1 MHIHKTCMHICT
13 SDIHTHLHTFI
24 SLCLYGRCACLDWKT
39 CIYLS
44 VYPRPYNDCS
54 LGRKSHKLNKP
65 PGYVMSDMRRCYG
78 WRNTRAIQWQ
88 KLSVNRLCFTW
99 KFDDGVGKICTQKMG
114 FTESCLILSDK
125 MYTKMDFT
133 GK

>member
-1 MHIHKTCMHICT
+1 MHIHKTCMHICV

-24 SLCLYGRCACLDWKT
+24 SLYLYGWCTCPDWKT

-54 LGRKSHKLNKP
+54 LGRKSYKRNKP

-88 KLSVNRLCFTW
+88 KTQCKQIVFHL
-99 KFDDGVGKICTQKMG
+99 KIWRWCWENMYTKMG
-114 FTESCLILSDK
+114 FTESYLILSDK